1 MMGRVSRWEPNAR
14 GRLIEAALD
23 LYVERGFEQTTV
35 ADIARQAGLTERTF
49 FRYFTDKR
57 EVLFWG
63 SSAFQEHIVNG
74 VVLAPDSLS
83 PLEAVAAG
91 LEAGAG
97 MLRDRPE
104 FARRRASVIAA
115 NAELQERELI
125 KLAVLG
131 AAVTRAL
138 RERGVKEPTASLT
151 AEVGIAVF
159 KVAFET
165 WVKPGNRRELG
176 RLIRQGL
183 DELSSITARTLE
195 TQSTLA
201 RVPAR
206 LAV

>member
-1 MMGRVSRWEPNAR
+1 MMGVMSRWEPNAR

-49 FRYFTDKR
+49 FRYFADKR

-63 SSAFQEHIVNG
+63 SSTFQERIGNG
-74 VVLAPDSLS
+74 VAAAPGDWP
-83 PLEAVAAG
+83 PLGGGGGG

-97 MLRDRPE
+97 VLQERRE

-131 AAVTRAL
+131 AAVAYAL
-138 RERGVKEPTASLT
+138 RERGVKVPTASLS

-159 KVAFET
+159 KVAFEA
-165 WVKPGNRRELG
+165 WVKAGNRR
-176 RLIRQGL
+176 
-183 DELSSITARTLE
+183 
-195 TQSTLA
+195 
-201 RVPAR
+201 
-206 LAV
+206 